1 MVKGKYYT
9 CTNKNGKNFNV
20 KQTWLK
26 RLTLYFCFEHES
38 RVYLKCTRSDAGE
51 VQKTKS

>member
-26 RLTLYFCFEHES
+26 RHYIFVLNKKAEYI
-38 RVYLKCTRSDAGE
+38 
-51 VQKTKS
+51 